1 MIKRRRMLALIL
13 VAVMALSLMA
23 CGGST
28 GASTSAGAGGTTET
42 AAVAEDGETPLVV
55 GYSPFNSKFS
65 PFFSQTAYDQ
75 DAMAM
80 TQLYALAA
88 DMAKNAMSSDSEDA
102 KDIVEIIEAGLDKIK
117 EGCQEKHCSVKMDEA
132 KTKYIISPPKRD

>member
-65 PFFSQTAYDQ
+65 PFFSETAYDQ
-75 DAMAM
+75 DVQAL
-80 TQLYALAA
+80 TQLPLLT
-88 DMAKNAMSSDSEDA
+88 SDRMGA
-102 KDIVEIIEAGLDKIK
+102 PYGRNRI
-117 EGCQEKHCSVKMDEA
+117 
-132 KTKYIISPPKRD
+132 

>member
-28 GASTSAGAGGTTET
+28 GASTSAGAGDTASAET
-42 AAVAEDGETPLVV
+42 AAVAENGETPLVV

-65 PFFSQTAYDQ
+65 PFFSETAYDQ
-75 DAMAM
+75 DVQAL
-80 TQLYALAA
+80 TQLPLLT
-88 DMAKNAMSSDSEDA
+88 SDRMGA
-102 KDIVEIIEAGLDKIK
+102 IVYKGIEGETIPL
-117 EGCQEKHCSVKMDEA
+117 
-132 KTKYIISPPKRD
+132 